1 MELRP
6 VAPDDAEFF
15 YETRKLGFEPYATQ
29 IWGPWLESFQRMAA
43 SKDFTDLP
51 VQIVELHGARVGY
64 LIVERFEDHWF
75 LDEIA
80 VRPEHQCRGIGTQ
93 LVRTVMTAAQLVG
106 LPLRLSVLNIN
117 PARELYLRLGFRVTR
132 LEPPRVKMQWP

>member
-6 VAPDDAEFF
+6 VTPEDAKFF
-15 YETRKLGFEPYATQ
+15 YEARKAGFEPYATQ
-29 IWGPWLESFQRMAA
+29 IWGPWIESFQRMAA

-51 VQIVELHGARVGY
+51 VQVVEVDGERVGY
-64 LIVERFEDHWF
+64 LIVLHKEDHWD
-75 LDEIA
+75 LDEI
-80 VRPEHQCRGIGTQ
+80 VVVPEHQCRGLGTQ
-93 LVRTVMTAAQLVG
+93 LLRTLMAAAQAAG
-106 LPLRLSVLNIN
+106 MPIRLSVLNIN